1 MEHLGSAAPLVEPI
15 TRQPRR
21 GIDETPTRTVMTSEA
36 PAWIPQD
43 SPPAAG
49 PVDQDALGSR
59 EQLRWFLTLWV
70 MALAFHYTDDQ
81 PLSALPVLALCLPA
95 LIFPSSL
102 LALGGVAAVAAVN
115 AVTTLPAPANHK
127 ILSLLVALSFGGAAV
142 WVLATRNRA
151 GSGSRGAVSDGAVS
165 DGAAGN
171 RLSDR
176 DVFARRWLETAR
188 TPAALSLLVIYSFT
202 TFDKLNTAFF
212 DPATSCAGTLLRQLL
227 TFNGANDGL
236 TLAPMM
242 VRTAAIGTVLV
253 EATILVCLAVP
264 GLRRWGVPLGVG
276 LHMVLAPASFWDF
289 STMVFAVYMLLLPA
303 SMFARLAPRS
313 TGRRQLALT
322 AFGVHMLLSITVEM
336 SGLESGPFGVQ
347 WHTLLFLTWCA
358 AVLPFMLP
366 LVLSCLSGRWR
377 DGAGSGGRAGSGWPG
392 WRVRPV
398 FLLLVPLLAFVNGAA
413 PYLGLK
419 TVGVY
424 SMFSNLHTERGVT
437 NHLIT
442 GLPALNVVPYERDTV
457 TITQVRTDDGTEDAM
472 PMTDWLNEKPPV
484 TVPLLEVR
492 RVVALW
498 RDEGLHGVRVEYL
511 RNGTPQVAT
520 DAITDPVLSAPPSW
534 WQRHLLAFRAIDSGL
549 GANICR
555 W

>member
-1 MEHLGSAAPLVEPI
+1 
-15 TRQPRR
+15 
-21 GIDETPTRTVMTSEA
+21 MTSEA
-36 PAWIPQD
+36 PARIPQD
-43 SPPAAG
+43 SPAEPG
-49 PVDQDALGSR
+49 PVGQDALGSR

-115 AVTTLPAPANHK
+115 AVTSLPAPANHK

-151 GSGSRGAVSDGAVS
+151 GSGSTAS
-165 DGAAGN
+165 DGAASDESVGN
-171 RLSDR
+171 RSNDWVGDR
-176 DVFARRWLETAR
+176 DVFARRWLEAAR

-202 TFDKLNTAFF
+202 TFDKLNRAFF

-227 TFNGANDGL
+227 TVNGANDGL
-236 TLAPMM
+236 TLAPMI

-289 STMVFAVYMLLLPA
+289 STMVFAVYLLLLPA
-303 SMFARLAPRS
+303 PMFARLAPRS
-313 TGRRQLALT
+313 AGRRQLALT
-322 AFGVHMLLSITVEM
+322 AFGLHMLLSITVEL
-336 SGLESGPFGVQ
+336 SGLETGPFGVR
-347 WHTLLFLTWCA
+347 WHTLLFLTWFV

-366 LVLSCLSGRWR
+366 VVLSSLTGRWR
-377 DGAGSGGRAGSGWPG
+377 DGAASVRGAGSGWPG

-398 FLLLVPLLAFVNGAA
+398 FLLLVPLLAFANGAA

-437 NHLIT
+437 NHLIS

-457 TITQVRTDDGTEDAM
+457 TITQIRTDDGTEDAM
-472 PMTDWLNEKPPV
+472 PLTDWLNEKPPV

-498 RDEGLHGVRVEYL
+498 REEGLHGVRVEYL
-511 RNGTPQVAT
+511 RNGAPKVAT
-520 DAITDPVLSAPPSW
+520 DAITDPVLSARPSW